1 MSKSMK
7 KSIFGIVLGFIIMFA
22 IAYLP
27 PVTDMMSR
35 QAWQFLGCFAFM
47 LTCLISGALPD
58 WVAIIATMFLMLAFK
73 ITDVAGITSQFS
85 GTTYWL
91 CLGVFIMSIG
101 INNSG
106 IMKRLALWILTKFPG
121 TYNG

>member
-73 ITDVAGITSQFS
+73 ITDVAGITSSSPALPTGCASAFS
-85 GTTYWL
+85 S
-91 CLGVFIMSIG
+91 CPSVSITAD
-101 INNSG
+101 S
-106 IMKRLALWILTKFPG
+106 
-121 TYNG
+121 